1 MKYTE
6 GICEDGAAI
15 LCEGKAITISQ
26 ILGRLNCLDEVI
38 AEKSKLE
45 DTLIL
50 CRNKFEFYEQHHLA
64 KGDTEKAAKNAEMV
78 EMIRNTILGINI

>member
-15 LCEGKAITISQ
+15 LCDGQPITISQ
-26 ILGRLNCLDEVI
+26 TLGRLNLMDEFKEENERYEV
-38 AEKSKLE
+38 ALVKCK
-45 DTLIL
+45 
-50 CRNKFEFYEQHHLA
+50 NKFEFYEQHHLA

-78 EMIRNTILGINI
+78 EMIRNTLIGK

>member
-15 LCEGKAITISQ
+15 LCDGQPITISQ
-26 ILGRLNCLDEVI
+26 ILGRLNLMDEFKEENERYEAALV
-38 AEKSKLE
+38 KCK
-45 DTLIL
+45 
-50 CRNKFEFYEQHHLA
+50 NKFEFYEQHHLA

-78 EMIRNTILGINI
+78 EMIRNTLIGK